1 MNRHQNLNQ
10 SRRQFAKQALAMS
23 GSAGRLVASVGVTSS
38 VLFPHAAHAQAF
50 PQRPISLYCAFPP
63 GGPTDQVMR
72 VIAEAAS
79 KLLGQPIVVE
89 NKPGAGGTI
98 AAISM
103 KNAKPDGYTL
113 AQMPLGVFR
122 LPHMQK
128 TSQFDPIKDFTYVT
142 CLTGYT
148 FGLVTKPDAP
158 FADIKTLIA
167 WAKSNPEKLTYG
179 HTGIGTSPHLAI
191 EEFAQRAGIKV
202 TGVPFKGSADL
213 MPAVIGGH
221 IMAASDS
228 TGWAPHV
235 EAKTLRLLATY
246 GSKRTKRWPNTPTL
260 TELGYETVSD
270 SPFGVAGPQGMDAV
284 SVKTLNEAFKKA
296 LEDTKVLQLMERF
309 DQPAIY
315 MGPEDYTKF
324 AKNTFES
331 ERATIDR
338 LGLKGSV

>member
-1 MNRHQNLNQ
+1 MKPRQIAKQNSKSEPNQ
-10 SRRQFAKQALAMS
+10 IRRQFGKQVVAL
-23 GSAGRLVASVGVTSS
+23 GGASVATSALLS
-38 VLFPHAAHAQAF
+38 PVAHAQAF
-50 PQRPISLYCAFPP
+50 PQRPISVYCAFPA

-72 VIAEAAS
+72 VISEAAS
-79 KLLGQPIVVE
+79 KTLGQPIVVE

-148 FGLVTKPDAP
+148 FGLVSKPDAP
-158 FADIKTLIA
+158 FSDIKTLIA

-213 MPAVIGGH
+213 MQAILGGH
-221 IMAASDS
+221 IMSASDS

-270 SPFGVAGPQGMDAV
+270 SPFGVAGPQGMDAATV
-284 SVKTLNEAFKKA
+284 RVLNDAFKKA
-296 LEDTKVLQLMERF
+296 LDDAKVLQMLERF

-331 ERATIDR
+331 ERTTIDR
-338 LGLKGSV
+338 LSLKGSI

>member
-1 MNRHQNLNQ
+1 MN
-10 SRRQFAKQALAMS
+10 RRQFSRNLAAGSGIALTTS
-23 GSAGRLVASVGVTSS
+23 LVATNT
-38 VLFPHAAHAQAF
+38 AWAQAF
-50 PQRPISLYCAFPP
+50 PQRPISLFCAFPA
-63 GGPTDQVMR
+63 GGPTDQIMR

-79 KLLGQPIVVE
+79 KTLGQPIIVE
-89 NKPGAGGTI
+89 NKPGAGGTL

-113 AQMPLGVFR
+113 AQMPLGIFR

-128 TSQFDPIKDFTYVT
+128 TSQFDPIKDFTYVS

-158 FADIKTLIA
+158 FTDIKTLIA
-167 WAKSNPEKLTYG
+167 WAKGNPEKLTYG

-213 MPAVIGGH
+213 MQAILGGH

-246 GSKRTKRWPNTPTL
+246 GSKRTKRWPSTPTL
-260 TELGYETVSD
+260 TELGFETVSD
-270 SPFGVAGPQGMDAV
+270 SPFGVAGPAGMDSAV
-284 SVKTLNEAFKKA
+284 VKALNDAFKKS
-296 LEDTKVLQLMERF
+296 LEDAKVLQLMERF

-315 MGPEDYTKF
+315 LGPEDYTKF
-324 AKNTFES
+324 ARNTFES

-338 LGLKGSV
+338 LGLKGSI